1 MASSLKW
8 DHDLATSAVSSIDAA
23 SDSISGDS
31 VESPSGCGYS
41 ASAAS
46 AVVTRLQTALSGLQ
60 SGIPSLA
67 TSLRAVDTSITTAD
81 TNSASTVP
89 SWSSVAPGLMTG
101 SGPLVGDGGSAGS
114 SSPSGGAAG
123 GVRPQYST
131 TPTSSNPSG
140 ATYSSTRPGPA
151 VRAPYPGMSSNPN
164 GR

>member
-1 MASSLKW
+1 MHLSK
-8 DHDLATSAVSSIDAA
+8 
-23 SDSISGDS
+23 
-31 VESPSGCGYS
+31 
-41 ASAAS
+41 
-46 AVVTRLQTALSGLQ
+46 TALAGTAALALTL
-60 SGIPSLA
+60 SLGA
-67 TSLRAVDTSITTAD
+67 CSL
-81 TNSASTVP
+81 
-89 SWSSVAPGLMTG
+89 SVNG
-101 SGPLVGDGGSAGS
+101 SDSAGS